1 MAFKNN
7 YLFDLIRKNSKVYH
21 QNIFFILTKI
31 FLPTGTTIDVSL
43 IDYTGVRTM
52 NVFISPTAED
62 IEKSGG
68 LCDKLNSDASK
79 TFTLR
84 SGQTTDE
91 ANLFVDNWK

>member
-1 MAFKNN
+1 MGLK
-7 YLFDLIRKNSKVYH
+7 S
-21 QNIFFILTKI
+21 ILVFVISTQI

-62 IEKSGG
+62 IGKSGG
-68 LCDKLNSDASK
+68 LCDKLNFDQSK

-84 SGQTTDE
+84 SGQRTDK
-91 ANLFVDNWK
+91 AHLFVDNWK